1 MYVDWRLR
9 LTMMS
14 EVVTMFLFVIV
25 DFSLELRVELEYKGG
40 IYASYTYSERY
51 PCYEMSLGC

>member
-1 MYVDWRLR
+1 
-9 LTMMS
+9 MMS

-40 IYASYTYSERY
+40 IYASYRYSERY
-51 PCYEMSLGC
+51 PCYEMSPGC